1 MELLQCRSTDTDED
15 GTHHDGTVDAP
26 IQHPVLIRQGDLE
39 VVKQQQKDEQIVHTE
54 ALLDEVPGDELLG
67 RDGTGQREE
76 AGGEDGGAAHPGQG
90 PADGLLVDV
99 IGEGLVEEDGGKAA
113 GRQRRFGR
121 VVVGLAGLDGILAHS
136 EGRRSQT
143 TARSTAPTSC

>member
-1 MELLQCRSTDTDED
+1 MELLQCRRTDADED
-15 GTHHDGTVDAP
+15 GPHDNGTVDAP

-39 VVKQQQKDEQIVHTE
+39 VVKEKEEDEEIVHAET
-54 ALLDEVPGDELLG
+54 LLDEVPGDELLG

-99 IGEGLVEEDGGKAA
+99 VGEGLVEEDGGKGA
-113 GRQRRFGR
+113 G
-121 VVVGLAGLDGILAHS
+121 
-136 EGRRSQT
+136 
-143 TARSTAPTSC
+143 